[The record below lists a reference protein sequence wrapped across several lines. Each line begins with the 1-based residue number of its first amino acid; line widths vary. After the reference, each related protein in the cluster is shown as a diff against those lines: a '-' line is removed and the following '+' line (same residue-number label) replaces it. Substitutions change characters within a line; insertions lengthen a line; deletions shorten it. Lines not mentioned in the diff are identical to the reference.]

1 MSLNLAHG
9 KVYSIQHYV
18 IKFISNLRQVW
29 FSLGLPVSSTNK
41 TDRYDINEMHVL
53 LKVALN
59 CLFVCCLMVFNFN
72 TIQQYFS
79 YLVAISFIGG
89 GPGQNH
95 RPVASHWQI
104 LSHSVVHLALI
115 EIRTNNIS
123 GDRHWLHRKCC
134 KSNYHK
140 ITAMAAPQS
149 GVKHHNSYPN
159 KYTKVVNIKTKM
171 KRKKNR
177 TRLCL

>member
-1 MSLNLAHG
+1 MARCTRCN
-9 KVYSIQHYV
+9 
-18 IKFISNLRQVW
+18 IKWYILSVTCDRSVVL
-29 FSLGLPVSSTNK
+29 STNK

-95 RPVASHWQI
+95 RPVASHWQTF
-104 LSHSVVHLALI
+104 SPHNVVSTCSTPCH
-115 EIRTNNIS
+115 ERDFNNWRFFNGIS
-123 GDRHWLHRKCC
+123 STTVYYLLFIDKKYQIISFIWWE
-134 KSNYHK
+134 
-140 ITAMAAPQS
+140 Q
-149 GVKHHNSYPN
+149 VKHILPMSL
-159 KYTKVVNIKTKM
+159 T
-171 KRKKNR
+171 
-177 TRLCL
+177 